1 MLNSIAIRKHTD
13 CLPSLFLRLFF
24 KPKTIRK
31 KATDKKFIFYA
42 ERSSQKKKKD
52 SSKVAAFKN
61 DLFSSPRTEA
71 LTIISLAYTVEGAKE
86 QKPNERGG
94 GDQMQRE
101 HLRNEK

>member
-1 MLNSIAIRKHTD
+1 
-13 CLPSLFLRLFF
+13 LPSLLVLTLFLLSFF
-24 KPKTIRK
+24 YQKPFEK

-42 ERSSQKKKKD
+42 ERSSRKKEKD

-71 LTIISLAYTVEGAKE
+71 LTIISLAYTAEGAKE

-94 GDQMQRE
+94 TKCKGWGASKE
-101 HLRNEK
+101 